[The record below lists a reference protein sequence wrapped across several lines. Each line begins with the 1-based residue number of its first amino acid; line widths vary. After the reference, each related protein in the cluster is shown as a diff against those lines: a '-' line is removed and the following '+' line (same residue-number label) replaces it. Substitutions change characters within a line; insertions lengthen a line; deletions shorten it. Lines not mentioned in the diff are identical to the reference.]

1 MKGTRMLR
9 GLLNRM
15 PIGKDY
21 VQAYSLMQKLRD
33 CPAAHDLQTYSSPIP
48 SLSQIKTD
56 RDWIFAIPKEFPGID
71 LNVAGQRALGMELAP
86 FVADCPFPE
95 TATPPWR
102 YRGDNDWFSW
112 GDAVVLYALIRSFR
126 PARILEVGSGF
137 SSAVILDTVEHHLGD
152 TTHCTFIEP
161 YPDRLR
167 SLLRP
172 DDQQRCRVIVDRVHT
187 VGIDPF
193 LELAARDIL
202 LIDSS
207 HVSKVGSDVNW
218 LVFEVLPRL
227 APGVLVHVHDVPFP
241 FEYPEKWF
249 EWGFA
254 LNEIYMLRA
263 FLTFNNRYTIIFWND
278 YLKTCESEWMNQNL
292 PGCFKGW
299 STSIWLR
306 VTGDQGA
313 SEQKGTGRDARS
325 SS

>member
-1 MKGTRMLR
+1 MKATRLMR
-9 GLLNRM
+9 GLLKWM

-21 VQAYSLMQKLRD
+21 VRAYGLMQKLRD
-33 CPAAHDLQTYSSPIP
+33 CPAARHLQGYSSPIP

-56 RDWIFAIPKEFPGID
+56 HDWIFAIPKEFPGID
-71 LNVAGQRALGMELAP
+71 LNVAGQRTLGMELAP
-86 FVADCPFPE
+86 FVADCPFPM

-102 YRGDNDWFSW
+102 YHGDNDWFSW
-112 GDAVVLYALIRSFR
+112 GDAVVLYALVRSSR

-172 DDQQRCRVIVDRVHT
+172 DDQQRCQVVVNRVHM

-193 LELAARDIL
+193 LELAAGDIL

-218 LVFEVLPRL
+218 LIFEVLPRL
-227 APGVLVHVHDVPFP
+227 APGVLVHVHDVHFP

-263 FLTFNNRYTIIFWND
+263 FLTFNNRFKIIFWND
-278 YLKTCESEWMNQNL
+278 FLKTCETEWMRQNL
-292 PGCFKGW
+292 PGCLKGW

-306 VTGDQGA
+306 VMGDPEA
-313 SEQKGTGRDARS
+313 SEQKGTGS
-325 SS
+325 PTP